1 MFKAFSYEFGRIIGK
16 KVFFGQNASKFV
28 ENQQET
34 YTEKE
39 SIQGVLFLFTATTYS
54 DIPKEKYEQLSKQ
67 LDALL
72 SGESNRYANLSNAS
86 ALLNQFFDR
95 INWVGFYM
103 MDSEDELVLGPF
115 QGLPAC
121 IRIPLGRG
129 VCGTSAQNR
138 ETILVPDVNQFPG
151 HIACDAAS
159 RSEIVVPL
167 IKDGEV
173 IGVLDIDSP
182 EYDRFNED
190 DQKGLEQF
198 VEVLVKHI

>member
-1 MFKAFSYEFGRIIGK
+1 MFKAFSFEFGRIIGK
-16 KVFFGQNASKFV
+16 KVFSGQIGAKFV
-28 ENQQET
+28 ENPFKT
-34 YTEKE
+34 YTEE
-39 SIQGVLFLFTATTYS
+39 EYFQGVLYLFTATTYS
-54 DIPKEKYEQLSKQ
+54 DIPKDKYDQLAKQ

-72 SGESNRYANLSNAS
+72 TGESNRYANLSNAS

-103 MDSEDELVLGPF
+103 MDGEDELVLGPF

-121 IRIPLGRG
+121 IRIPLGKG
-129 VCGTSAQNR
+129 VCGTSAQQN

-167 IKDGEV
+167 LKDGEV

-182 EYDRFNED
+182 EYNRFTEH
-190 DQKGLEQF
+190 DQEGLEQF
-198 VEVLVKHI
+198 VKVLVKHI